1 MTQITLPNLPGGLPA
16 PELPASAQVSI
27 IGANGAGKTRFM
39 HALIERC
46 GDSAYCLSAMN
57 AFYPERKPSTRPG
70 CIDMLYERAT
80 KAQPYLSTSAMS
92 ELDKLAHLLIADEIR
107 ELMYMKAVRHAGV
120 RLSHRAS
127 TRLDKV
133 VDLWKSIFPG
143 SHILS
148 EAGALLFANECDSAA
163 ITTDR
168 LSSGEKAV
176 FYYIAAVLYAPAEAV
191 IFIDSPS
198 MFMHPAM
205 LGNLWNSIEELRP
218 DCRFVYNTLDIDFV
232 ASRTS
237 NACIWV
243 KSYDAASREWDY
255 EVLSQPMLSDEL
267 FLDIIGTRK
276 PVLFIEGDATHSI
289 DGKLYPL
296 VFREYTV
303 KPLGSCDKVIESTRS
318 FNDLKQMHHLDSHGI
333 VDRDRRTDAEVGY
346 LRRKNI
352 LVPEVA
358 EVENIFLLEDVVH
371 VMARRRRRDAA
382 QVTAKVKREVI
393 NMFSRQFDAQAL
405 MHVRHRVKREVECKV
420 DGRFTCI
427 TAMETH
433 LRSLVD
439 KLKPRQQYEQLR
451 ESFRRMIVEGDYS
464 GVLRVFNHKP
474 MLADCGV
481 DRLLGYKS
489 KEEYVADVI
498 RALKGHGPEA
508 EMLRNAVKRCFG
520 LGPDEKYL
528 PGLEPPA
535 PEPRTRAQK
544 SQQSAQP
551 AGRRADKKRRKKERQ
566 RRAAERRARAAD
578 SGTPDGGTPR
588 RRR

>member
-1 MTQITLPNLPGGLPA
+1 MTEIILPDLPGGVPAPVLPA
-16 PELPASAQVSI
+16 TSQVSI

-39 HALIERC
+39 QALTERC
-46 GDSAYCLSAMN
+46 GDKAYCLSAMN
-57 AFYPERKPSTRPG
+57 AFFPERKPSNRPG
-70 CIDMLYERAT
+70 SIDVLYEKAT
-80 KAQPYLSTSAMS
+80 KTQPYLSTSAMS

-107 ELMYMKAVRHAGV
+107 DLMYQKAVRHAGI
-120 RLSHRAS
+120 RLPRRGP
-127 TRLDKV
+127 TKLDTV
-133 VDLWKSIFPG
+133 VELWKSIFPG

-148 EAGALLFANECDSAA
+148 EAGALLFSNNCDEEA

-176 FYYIAAVLYAPAEAV
+176 FYYIAAVLYAPQDAV
-191 IFIDSPS
+191 VFIDSPS

-205 LGNLWNSIEELRP
+205 LGHLWNSIEELRP

-232 ASRTS
+232 SSRTA

-243 KSYDAASREWDY
+243 KSYDASRKEWDY
-255 EVLSQPMLSDEL
+255 EVLPRPILSEEL

-358 EVENIFLLEDVVH
+358 EVENIFLLEDVVKT
-371 VMARRRRRDAA
+371 MAGRRRRDPDAVA
-382 QVTAKVKREVI
+382 EKVRREVMR
-393 NMFSRQFDAQAL
+393 MFARQYDAQAL
-405 MHVRHRVKREVECKV
+405 MHVRHRVKREMECRV

-433 LRSLVD
+433 LRNLAD
-439 KLKPRQQYEQLR
+439 KLRPREQYEQLR
-451 ESFRRMIVEGDYS
+451 AEFQGMIERQDYA
-464 GVLRVFNHKP
+464 GVLKVFNHKP

-481 DRLLGYKS
+481 DRMLGFRS

-498 RALKGHGPEA
+498 RALKGSGREA
-508 EMLRNAVKRCFG
+508 EALRNAVKRCFG

-528 PGLEPPA
+528 PGMEPLEPA
-535 PEPRTRAQK
+535 PRRRTAP
-544 SQQSAQP
+544 SVTGDDAVNNSATES
-551 AGRRADKKRRKKERQ
+551 GRLRQRRKKKKSRDRRSSRQ
-566 RRAAERRARAAD
+566 R
-578 SGTPDGGTPR
+578 
-588 RRR
+588 